1 MKSPD
6 SCLGF
11 FMLIKKVFVIPDD
24 NYFDLFEGDH
34 HGLCA
39 ILADNSLS
47 PLKANGQE
55 VHVLSTTFKRTIY
68 NFKVNEHSN
77 FYTFSTGLLVKSL

>member
-34 HGLCA
+34 HGFCA

-47 PLKANGQE
+47 LLKANGQE

-68 NFKVNEHSN
+68 NLNVNERSN
-77 FYTFSTGLLVKSL
+77 FYIIGDGLLAKGA

>member
-1 MKSPD
+1 
-6 SCLGF
+6 
-11 FMLIKKVFVIPDD
+11 MLIKKGFVIPDD

-55 VHVLSTTFKRTIY
+55 VYVLVQ
-68 NFKVNEHSN
+68 NFKEQL
-77 FYTFSTGLLVKSL
+77 TI